1 MIPSLS
7 QCPLLSSLS
16 RRQHRSIPS
25 PLLRLSRLL
34 LKLSLSRSPL
44 LLSLSLS
51 LSRRLPSPPR
61 AVSRPLSCGPS
72 C

>member
-44 LLSLSLS
+44 LLSLSL
-51 LSRRLPSPPR
+51 LRRLPSPPR